1 MQSGSTLPIAIRSA
15 VLHVA
20 LLATA
25 ALLSAGAAQAQT
37 VARTPLASNHPLI
50 GKWKLEI
57 PNSACDGLF
66 EVRAD
71 GTTRATSAEQV
82 IESDVDLAPKPSE
95 NGYYKIAEKVT
106 TENGKANCV
115 GRKITIGQSGTNFV
129 ILNRDGDEFLLCA
142 KEDINTCVGPFAR
155 QKTN

>member
-1 MQSGSTLPIAIRSA
+1 MQFGSISTFAMRPAFLRGAWLA
-15 VLHVA
+15 AAA
-20 LLATA
+20 LLA
-25 ALLSAGAAQAQT
+25 AGALQAQT
-37 VARTPLASNHPLI
+37 VARTPLAPDHPLI

-57 PNSACDGLF
+57 PNSACDGFF
-66 EVRAD
+66 EVRAN

-82 IESDVDLAPKPSE
+82 IESDVDLTPKPSE

-155 QKTN
+155 QKAN